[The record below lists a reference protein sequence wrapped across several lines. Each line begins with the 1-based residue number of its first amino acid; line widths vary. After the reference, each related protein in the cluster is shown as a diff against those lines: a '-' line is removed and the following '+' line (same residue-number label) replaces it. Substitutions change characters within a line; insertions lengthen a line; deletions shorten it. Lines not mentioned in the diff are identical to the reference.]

1 MDTSTTATATRHH
14 AGSDGVF
21 VEYEKILVPMS
32 TGTACAFYLAHT
44 PEGFHYGFEFFIR
57 SPKNHVKKLPAMIDG
72 VAGKLDQK
80 KRLLLWLIDGHAS
93 KFFSD
98 HKAAVKK
105 VAEFRALV
113 AAEAELPSGHAAPVE
128 FAAEPEP
135 AVVEIASQVET
146 LATGPAA
153 EVPAAEPLPT
163 DGQLQAVVENPPSAA
178 DGAAA
183 AAELAFR
190 QKFRAEAAGMSSPA
204 QRGRYAEIAVAEIER
219 GDNPRKTRSAEKFAE
234 LVESMRAKGELLQPI
249 AVRDLGEG
257 RWPARYQLI
266 FGEGRWLGAQELG
279 WPLIEA
285 KVYTGLDAAAALEM
299 ALIENLQ
306 REDMNAMDEAEGFAE
321 LSHLGR
327 SPAEMAERTGK
338 DLSTIKRS
346 LALVKLPDE
355 VRGMVRTGA
364 LSARQARNLVRWVS
378 PKGAPGSTAADFV
391 ARPLVCQG
399 IAKAAAEFG
408 ISSDDLAEGIPEHA
422 IAELVFLEA
431 ITEVPGKYYDRICA
445 LELFAHTPETGKY
458 FRLGSEA
465 RFLFCFADTDWKT
478 LKKQIDAELREAT
491 KQAARKAST
500 KVESKVSVPVADLEK
515 SKTKFVELSPE
526 DEKRYADHLP
536 KGSCTLGVAKSG
548 AEVMLC
554 IKPEH
559 LAQLK
564 EAEAKALAEDR
575 KEKILDA
582 DRAAQAK
589 LKKLKRITSREMA
602 FVIEAAGNGF
612 NASIDEPGNEH
623 VWKAAGLKYP
633 KGKKDTRH
641 LLESFEPVDQF
652 RLFIHAILGDAH
664 MDDPDLVELL
674 CWILEVPNLGMIT
687 DNPKAWSELISQL
700 AADLWP
706 AESPTPFDEPVE
718 KPSAA
723 KKPKAKKTKKKT
735 RR

>member
-1 MDTSTTATATRHH
+1 MDTSTNATRHH

-113 AAEAELPSGHAAPVE
+113 AAEAELPSGHSEPVE
-128 FAAEPEP
+128 FSAEPEP
-135 AVVEIASQVET
+135 ADVEIASQVET

-153 EVPAAEPLPT
+153 EVPAAEPLPV
-163 DGQLQAVVENPPSAA
+163 A
-178 DGAAA
+178 
-183 AAELAFR
+183 
-190 QKFRAEAAGMSSPA
+190 PA
-204 QRGRYAEIAVAEIER
+204 QRGRYAEIAVAEIDR

-257 RWPARYQLI
+257 REGKPDTKRYQLI
-266 FGEGRWLGAQELG
+266 FGEGRWLGAQQLG

-327 SPAEMAERTGK
+327 SPTEMASRTGK
-338 DLSTIKRS
+338 DVRTIQKA

-355 VRGMVRTGA
+355 VRAQVRTGA
-364 LSARQARNLVRWVS
+364 LSARQARNLIRWVS
-378 PKGAPGSTAADFV
+378 PKGAEGKNAPADFV
-391 ARPLVCQG
+391 ARPLVCQA
-399 IAKAAAEFG
+399 IAKAAAELD
-408 ISSDDLAEGIPEHA
+408 ISSDALVDGIPEKA
-422 IAELVFLEA
+422 ISELLFLEA
-431 ITEVPGKYYDRICA
+431 ITEVPGKYYDRICS
-445 LELFAHTPETGKY
+445 LGLFDQAPATGKY
-458 FRLGSEA
+458 FRIGSEA
-465 RFLFCFADTDWKT
+465 RFIFCFADTDWKT
-478 LKKQIDAELREAT
+478 LKKQIDAEVREAT

-564 EAEAKALAEDR
+564 EAEAKAIIDDRGTVAER
-575 KEKILDA
+575 VEETIRNRL
-582 DRAAQAK
+582 RK
-589 LKKLKRITSREMA
+589 LKKIGPREMA
-602 FVIEAAGNGF
+602 WI
-612 NASIDEPGNEH
+612 ASIVLPPNGSHCVVITMHDFMAQGIKAPKNFTTGPGLTLADLVKYSPVEIARLLLSAAVGFSCQDVGDDSFEDFKEIACWLLDMPKLGLIEDEPK
-623 VWKAAGLKYP
+623 VRS
-633 KGKKDTRH
+633 D
-641 LLESFEPVDQF
+641 
-652 RLFIHAILGDAH
+652 
-664 MDDPDLVELL
+664 
-674 CWILEVPNLGMIT
+674 
-687 DNPKAWSELISQL
+687 LISQL

-718 KPSAA
+718 KPSVA